1 MYMSTGTV
9 LCTHVNITSWI
20 HDLAQYRALARYNPK
35 GDIWYRGLATERGS
49 TITELY
55 NDDDDDD
62 GDDDGGDDDDADA
75 DAGGGGEKDEGED
88 EGCG

>member
-9 LCTHVNITSWI
+9 LCTHANITSWI

-55 NDDDDDD
+55 NDDDDDG
-62 GDDDGGDDDDADA
+62 GDDDDDADA
-75 DAGGGGEKDEGED
+75 DAGGGGSGGEEDEGED
-88 EGCG
+88 KGCG

>member
-55 NDDDDDD
+55 NDDDD
-62 GDDDGGDDDDADA
+62 GDDDGGDDDDDADA